1 MLKLFNL
8 LQPAP
13 RPPAAPCGSRGCV
26 VGEAARLRVPRD
38 PRLLGAALVL
48 SLMALAVA
56 VPSHQGNFLGFPRNG
71 PGEDNSGSSNE
82 AMDWRA
88 AESPPDPEPDPNQ
101 QQPAPLPE
109 PPLRQVIQFGSLQ
122 PAPAAPVVAPGAL
135 LPFPGPSHFQVLHP
149 VDPREPLDPFSRPPA
164 PNSPGTVPGY
174 HRPRSQP
181 PPTSQPAPRRNAA
194 SQTSRWTDQP
204 FWLCQTH
211 YIRFLH
217 NHHKYPGLYCHRPSL
232 YVPGSER
239 ELSVSSVPW
248 PGVPH
253 FPPVDHDRAEGG
265 VFYPER
271 PAVRRPPE
279 DVEAALDDSELD
291 YSYDPWYPDDV
302 PALVDDSSNPGSSP
316 EHNSDFDNEEEFLD
330 AVEQAMALE
339 HEGGNPPPPEPFPL
353 NPAEIQEGVLE
364 RLPVVP
370 PVDDIPAADA
380 ASEDGIRDSS
390 AEDGS
395 SPPRYE
401 PNRFLDI
408 LNEFDFYDTAEGAS
422 PTHTGSSQYRNSDT
436 ESSFS
441 GDSGS
446 SIPRHLPPRPHSGG
460 GRNRET
466 QTPQD
471 FNFRIPVARQSYHRD
486 PADVNRLF
494 GRVYTV
500 LNDKYAFIIPSACTA
515 PEDPTHFNA
524 GWILVAEDNCLWRE
538 FRQLS
543 PDAFVHQGAQGLP
556 HPPEPVDSQPEGSVS
571 EDRR

>member
-1 MLKLFNL
+1 M
-8 LQPAP
+8 
-13 RPPAAPCGSRGCV
+13 
-26 VGEAARLRVPRD
+26 
-38 PRLLGAALVL
+38 
-48 SLMALAVA
+48 
-56 VPSHQGNFLGFPRNG
+56 
-71 PGEDNSGSSNE
+71 
-82 AMDWRA
+82 
-88 AESPPDPEPDPNQ
+88 
-101 QQPAPLPE
+101 
-109 PPLRQVIQFGSLQ
+109 
-122 PAPAAPVVAPGAL
+122 
-135 LPFPGPSHFQVLHP
+135 
-149 VDPREPLDPFSRPPA
+149 DPREPLDPFSRPPA

-211 YIRFLH
+211 YVRFLH

-279 DVEAALDDSELD
+279 DVEAALDYSELD
-291 YSYDPWYPDDV
+291 YSYDDLPV
-302 PALVDDSSNPGSSP
+302 LEDDSSNPGGSP

-353 NPAEIQEGVLE
+353 NPAEIQEAVLE
-364 RLPVVP
+364 RLPVADV
-370 PVDDIPAADA
+370 IPAADA
-380 ASEDGIRDSS
+380 ASEDGIPDVD

-395 SPPRYE
+395 SSPRVYE

-408 LNEFDFYDTAEGAS
+408 LNEFDFYDTAEAAS

-441 GDSGS
+441 GDSSS
-446 SIPRHLPPRPHSGG
+446 SIPRRLPPPPPQRRRPQQRDSNPS
-460 GRNRET
+460 R
-466 QTPQD
+466 
-471 FNFRIPVARQSYHRD
+471 FRFPD
-486 PADVNRLF
+486 PGCAS
-494 GRVYTV
+494 V
-500 LNDKYAFIIPSACTA
+500 LPS
-515 PEDPTHFNA
+515 
-524 GWILVAEDNCLWRE
+524 
-538 FRQLS
+538 
-543 PDAFVHQGAQGLP
+543 
-556 HPPEPVDSQPEGSVS
+556 
-571 EDRR
+571 